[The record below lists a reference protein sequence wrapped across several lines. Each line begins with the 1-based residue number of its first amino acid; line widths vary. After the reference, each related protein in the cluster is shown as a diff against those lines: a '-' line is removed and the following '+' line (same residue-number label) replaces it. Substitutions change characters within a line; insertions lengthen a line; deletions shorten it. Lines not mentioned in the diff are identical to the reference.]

1 VPTPQ
6 EQTLQKRNSN
16 AVALLL
22 SLIGVLFLGLSL
34 SLGWE
39 ALSYIKKEKNIAT
52 ITEIKTLNATGKRI
66 YSGQGGERLTQR
78 SPDLPLTQYIA
89 TFSFETLLGDKYSK
103 NMELKTI
110 EGHNQSKDLSPLKI
124 GDKIPIHY
132 WAKSPEEFSR
142 ITPQRLVLNF
152 IGAALFTSL
161 WFMWAYFTKKQ
172 NSKGMKIMFVLYAV
186 VLGGSFWNSMPGC
199 EKRYK
204 IISKED
210 TNKK

>member
-1 VPTPQ
+1 MPTPE
-6 EQTLQKRNSN
+6 EQALQKRNSN
-16 AVALLL
+16 AVALVLT
-22 SLIGVLFLGLSL
+22 LIGVLFLIFSL

-52 ITEIKTLNATGKRI
+52 ITEIKTVNATGKRI
-66 YSGQGGERLTQR
+66 YRGQGGEQKTES

-89 TFSFETLLGDKYSK
+89 TFSFETLLGNKYNK
-103 NMELKTI
+103 DVELKTI
-110 EGHNQSKDLSPLKI
+110 EGQNQPKDLSPLKV
-124 GDKIPIHY
+124 GDKAPIHY

-142 ITPQRLVLNF
+142 VTPQRLVLNF
-152 IGAALFTSL
+152 IGAVLFTSL

-172 NSKGMKIMFVLYAV
+172 NYKGMKIMFVLYAV